1 MLALMGKKLFNLS
14 VVKRA
19 KEMKEQVCQRFR
31 RNIWLQTRLN
41 GQKFSRAQLIE
52 YLSYL
57 GLIAI
62 FAPFDNIVIK
72 ELVHY

>member
-1 MLALMGKKLFNLS
+1 M
-14 VVKRA
+14 
-19 KEMKEQVCQRFR
+19 EEQVCQRFK
-31 RNIWLQTRLN
+31 RNIWLL
-41 GQKFSRAQLIE
+41 AQLIE

-72 ELVHY
+72 EPVHY

>member
-1 MLALMGKKLFNLS
+1 M
-14 VVKRA
+14 VV
-19 KEMKEQVCQRFR
+19 ETILE
-31 RNIWLQTRLN
+31 TRLN

>member
-1 MLALMGKKLFNLS
+1 MVSIKPKLTINSNKFKLT
-14 VVKRA
+14 
-19 KEMKEQVCQRFR
+19 KEMKEQVCQRFK
-31 RNIWLQTRLN
+31 RNIWLL
-41 GQKFSRAQLIE
+41 AQLIE

-72 ELVHY
+72 EPVHY